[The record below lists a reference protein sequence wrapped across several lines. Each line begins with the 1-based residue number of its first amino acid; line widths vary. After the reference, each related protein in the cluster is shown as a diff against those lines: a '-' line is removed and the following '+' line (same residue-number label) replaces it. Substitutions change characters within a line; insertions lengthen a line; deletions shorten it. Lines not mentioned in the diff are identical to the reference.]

1 MNKITTFLELSLELF
16 RKNYNLFIP
25 LTLLASILSFAF
37 EMFGKLIE
45 YPDSTVIQ
53 LSLTLAFLALI
64 IPYVYYLSRINISL
78 ILIVN
83 DRVKGIDTS
92 IKKVYKESKELFWG
106 YFQTGLKFMLL
117 LIVPIILLIVTIT
130 VDLSFIIKISVGAI
144 SIIAI
149 SYLAILY
156 GFSFLVSVLQPN
168 EKNYFDKS
176 KILFKSNKLFV
187 FILIVF
193 VSTITIV
200 TNYLPTYILKDSSLF
215 GFIDNGVIIG
225 ILLGIVVGPIT
236 SAMTIYAYWYLNDDL
251 YPINQ

>member
-1 MNKITTFLELSLELF
+1 MNKITTFLELSIELF
-16 RKNYNLFIP
+16 RKNYNHFIP
-25 LTLLASILSFAF
+25 LTILASILSIIF
-37 EMFGKLIE
+37 EMFNKLVE
-45 YPDSTVIQ
+45 YPDSTGMK
-53 LSLTLAFLALI
+53 LSLTLVFLASI

-83 DRVKGIDTS
+83 DRINGIDTS
-92 IKKVYKESKELFWG
+92 IKKVYNESKKLFWG

-130 VDLSFIIKISVGAI
+130 VDLSFIIRILLGAI
-144 SIIAI
+144 SVIAI
-149 SYLAILY
+149 LYLVILY
-156 GFSFLVSVLQPN
+156 GFSFLVSVLQPK

-176 KILFKSNKLFV
+176 KILFKSNKLIV

-193 VSTITIV
+193 VSLITLV
-200 TNYLPTYILKDSSLF
+200 TNYLPTYVLKDTSLI

-225 ILLGIVVGPIT
+225 MLLGIVVGPIT
-236 SAMTIYAYWYLNDDL
+236 SAMTIYAFWYLNDNL